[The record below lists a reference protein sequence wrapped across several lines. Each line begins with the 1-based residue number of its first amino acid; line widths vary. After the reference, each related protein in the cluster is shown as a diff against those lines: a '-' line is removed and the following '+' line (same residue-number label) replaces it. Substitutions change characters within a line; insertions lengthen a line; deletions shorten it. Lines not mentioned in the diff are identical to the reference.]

1 MPAAPRSGL
10 RVLVIVPAWNEEASV
25 GATVREIAETNPDA
39 DILVIDDGSGDRTA
53 AVAEEAGALVARL
66 PFNLGV
72 GGAMRAGYRFALR
85 RGYDVAVQIDADGQ
99 HDPRYLGRLIER
111 LDDADVVIGARFATE
126 DDPYKVR
133 GPRRWAMVLLAR
145 VLSRLAHTRLTD
157 VTSGFR
163 VSNRRAISL
172 FARHYPAEYLGD
184 TVESLVIGARAGCVI
199 TQEAVVMRPRMAG
212 RASHSP
218 VKAAIY
224 LLRAVFA
231 LGLALVRDWPAQLD
245 EAGAAPSPAF
255 PDPHPSPTPSP
266 APESH
271 TKEVER

>member
-1 MPAAPRSGL
+1 MPAAPEPGP
-10 RVLVIVPAWNEEASV
+10 RVLVIVPAWNEQASI
-25 GATVREIAETNPDA
+25 GSTVTEIRTALPTA
-39 DILVIDDGSGDRTA
+39 DLLVVDDGSSDQTRLR
-53 AVAEEAGALVARL
+53 AEEAGATVCSL

-72 GGAMRAGYRFALR
+72 GGAMRAGYRFAQR
-85 RGYDVAVQIDADGQ
+85 HGYDVAVQIDADGQ
-99 HDPRYLGRLIER
+99 HDPRYVPTLVER
-111 LDDADVVIGARFATE
+111 LAEADVVIGARFASQ

-133 GPRRWAMVLLAR
+133 GPRRWAMVLLAW
-145 VLSRLAHTRLTD
+145 VLSRLARTRLTD

-218 VKAAIY
+218 VKAAVY

-245 EAGAAPSPAF
+245 DAGVPASAALEASR
-255 PDPHPSPTPSP
+255 
-266 APESH
+266 PE
-271 TKEVER
+271 EVER

>member
-1 MPAAPRSGL
+1 MPAMPDHPRSGL

-25 GATVREIAETNPDA
+25 GGTVREIAGSNPDA

-85 RGYDVAVQIDADGQ
+85 NGYDVAVQIDADGQ
-99 HDPRYLGRLIER
+99 HDPRYLRTLIER
-111 LDDADVVIGARFATE
+111 LDGADIVIGARFATH

-133 GPRRWAMVLLAR
+133 GPRRWAMILLAR
-145 VLSRLAHTRLTD
+145 VLSRLARTRLTD

-163 VSNRRAISL
+163 VSNRRAITL

-245 EAGAAPSPAF
+245 DAGAPPAKLIRTE
-255 PDPHPSPTPSP
+255 PRTEPQT
-266 APESH
+266 H
-271 TKEVER
+271 TEEVER

>member
-1 MPAAPRSGL
+1 MPSMPAAPRSGP
-10 RVLVIVPAWNEEASV
+10 RVLIIVPAWNEQESIGSTVAEIRSAVPDADLLVVDDGSSDQTRVRAVEA
-25 GATVREIAETNPDA
+25 GATVC
-39 DILVIDDGSGDRTA
+39 S
-53 AVAEEAGALVARL
+53 L

-72 GGAMRAGYRFALR
+72 GGAMRAGYRYAQR
-85 RGYDVAVQIDADGQ
+85 HAYDVAVQIDADGQ
-99 HDPRYLGRLIER
+99 HDPVYVPRLIAR
-111 LDDADVVIGARFATE
+111 LADADVVIGARFATE

-145 VLSRLAHTRLTD
+145 VLSRLARTRLTD

-218 VKAAIY
+218 VKAAVY

-231 LGLALVRDWPAQLD
+231 LALALVRDWPAQLD
-245 EAGAAPSPAF
+245 EADVPRGSSSAR
-255 PDPHPSPTPSP
+255 DPRTD
-266 APESH
+266 
-271 TKEVER
+271 EVER